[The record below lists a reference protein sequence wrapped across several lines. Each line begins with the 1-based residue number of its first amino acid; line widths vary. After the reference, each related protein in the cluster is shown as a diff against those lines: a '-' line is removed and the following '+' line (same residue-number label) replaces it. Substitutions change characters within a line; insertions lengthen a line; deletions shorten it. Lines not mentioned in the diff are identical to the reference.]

1 MLRIRTGFN
10 SDPDPRFWWP
20 KLEKIY
26 SWKNIPFRNFFLFLC
41 VFMPPWI
48 RIRIQPTEYNADP
61 DDRLKP
67 WKLFY
72 CPDLPASAILA
83 MTVSSAGFIVSNVLP
98 DTESTKALLM
108 KSWVCSTRGRVG
120 ISGPLKQNKIIISG
134 VNNVW
139 SRKQITNSSSIK
151 DKNI

>member
-1 MLRIRTGFN
+1 M
-10 SDPDPRFWWP
+10 
-20 KLEKIY
+20 
-26 SWKNIPFRNFFLFLC
+26 
-41 VFMPPWI
+41 
-48 RIRIQPTEYNADP
+48 RIQTTVKNHEN
-61 DDRLKP
+61 
-67 WKLFY
+67 FY

-108 KSWVCSTRGRVG
+108 KSWVCSTRGRAG

-139 SRKQITNSSSIK
+139 SRKQVTNSSSIK
-151 DKNI
+151 DKIF